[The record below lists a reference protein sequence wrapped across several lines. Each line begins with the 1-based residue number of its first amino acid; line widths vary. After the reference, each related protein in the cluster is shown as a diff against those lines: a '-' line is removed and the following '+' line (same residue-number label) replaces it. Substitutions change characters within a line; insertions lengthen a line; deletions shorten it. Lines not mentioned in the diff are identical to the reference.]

1 MCHLWVPSERLHQ
14 NNENKPVQNLL
25 SQSHIASARFSSS
38 NVRASWDTVRER
50 NSRCGESRSK
60 TFFTSSLPPLTQLWV
75 DMTQKQAM
83 GSPTESHESSTIKNK
98 LSQNIRT
105 PTPFHCPSWL
115 QQVKHEIVELCWADP
130 NDEHWIPI
138 QYRHICIVSHFLQP
152 KNHQKPRLNMWFIR
166 CIYNIIYDK
175 TWSWSFLK

>member
-60 TFFTSSLPPLTQLWV
+60 TCFTSSLPPLTQLWV
-75 DMTQKQAM
+75 DMTQKQ
-83 GSPTESHESSTIKNK
+83 ESSTIKNK